1 MYALVYE
8 HDLHSIWVALGCD
21 AMALALALIG
31 IGIGLGHERLN

>member
-21 AMALALALIG
+21 ATALALAWG
-31 IGIGLGHERLN
+31 MNY